1 MFLQVREDPF
11 MTGVSIVLLPVGAL
25 LYQLRKKQLKAS
37 GTDLDEEIKKKNVSN
52 YKIRKEKFYGKQ

>member
-1 MFLQVREDPF
+1 MTDKIISGFAFMFLQVREDTF

-37 GTDLDEEIKKKNVSN
+37 GTDLDEEIKK
-52 YKIRKEKFYGKQ
+52 RL

>member
-37 GTDLDEEIKKKNVSN
+37 GTDLDEEIKK
-52 YKIRKEKFYGKQ
+52 RL

>member
-11 MTGVSIVLLPVGAL
+11 MTGVSIVLLPVGTL

-37 GTDLDEEIKKKNVSN
+37 GTDLDEEIKK
-52 YKIRKEKFYGKQ
+52 RL

>member
-1 MFLQVREDPF
+1 MTDKIISGFAFMFLQVREDPF

-37 GTDLDEEIKKKNVSN
+37 GTDLDEEIKK
-52 YKIRKEKFYGKQ
+52 RL